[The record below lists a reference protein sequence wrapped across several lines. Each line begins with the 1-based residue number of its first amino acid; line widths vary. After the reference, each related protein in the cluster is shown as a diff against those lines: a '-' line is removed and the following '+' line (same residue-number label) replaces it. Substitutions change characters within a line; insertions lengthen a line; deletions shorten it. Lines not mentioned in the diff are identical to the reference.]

1 MTAAEIYMTLGAFL
15 FCMGVFLVVTRRN
28 AVMAL
33 LGIELVLNAA
43 NLNFVAF
50 STRDPDLLEGQMA
63 ALSVIV
69 LAAAE
74 VAVAFAIV
82 LNVYQRFKTVNLDEI
97 DTMKE

>member
-50 STRDPDLLEGQMA
+50 ATRDPDLLEGQMA
-63 ALSVIV
+63 ALFVIV

>member
-1 MTAAEIYMTLGAFL
+1 MNAFEIYMVLSAFL
-15 FCMGVFLVVTRRN
+15 FCMGVFLVVTRSN

-50 STRDPDLLEGQMA
+50 ATKSPDLMDGQMA
-63 ALSVIV
+63 VLFVMV

-82 LNVYQRFKTVNLDEI
+82 LNVYQRFKTVNMDEI

>member
-1 MTAAEIYMTLGAFL
+1 MSAAEIYMTLSAFL
-15 FCMGVFLVVTRRN
+15 FSLGVFMVVTRRN

-50 STRDPDLLEGQMA
+50 ATKDADLLEGQMA
-63 ALSVIV
+63 AQFVIV

-82 LNVYQRFKTVNLDEI
+82 LNVYQRFKTVNIDEI